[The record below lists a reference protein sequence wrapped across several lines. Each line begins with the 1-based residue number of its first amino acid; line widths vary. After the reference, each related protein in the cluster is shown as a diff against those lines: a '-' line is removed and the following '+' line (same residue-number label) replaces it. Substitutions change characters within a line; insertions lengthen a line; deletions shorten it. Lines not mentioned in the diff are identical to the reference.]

1 MTNSV
6 VHGLPRWSLAVP
18 PLALVVLVLSWG
30 RDLGTVLLVLVCAGL
45 GAAVIA
51 AVHHAEVVAHKVGE
65 PFGTLIL
72 ALAVTVIEVALIV
85 TLMASGGDKAASLAR
100 DTVFAAVM
108 ITCNGILGLSLVVGS
123 LRHRT
128 QQFRVHASGSALA
141 VITALVTLSLVLP
154 TFTTSTPGATFSSAQ
169 LAFAGVVSL
178 VMYGVF
184 VFVQTI
190 RHRDYFLP
198 VEHPVEDGA
207 QAGGAHQATAA
218 ARTGGAGRADAD
230 LPSTEGRSDA
240 QPSPA
245 GSEGELDAQLSQTG
259 DEGKS
264 DAQPSPATAA
274 TVAARD
280 GEAEAAADPVTEV
293 VENENEDD
301 DQETH
306 AAAPSGRVALVS
318 LGMLFVCLIA
328 VVGLAKTVSP
338 KLEDAVAS
346 AGAPVA
352 VVGVIIALLVLLPET
367 VAAVR
372 AALRN
377 RLQTSLN
384 LALGSALA
392 SIGLTIPA
400 IALAS
405 IWLDGPLVLGLS
417 GTEMVLFALTVV
429 ISQLTLAT
437 GRATLLQGVTHLMV
451 FSAFLFLAV
460 SP

>member
-1 MTNSV
+1 M
-6 VHGLPRWSLAVP
+6 P
-18 PLALVVLVLSWG
+18 PLALVVLVVSWG
-30 RDLGTVLLVLVCAGL
+30 RNPGAVLLILVCAAL

-51 AVHHAEVVAHKVGE
+51 AVHHAEVVAHRVGE

-108 ITCNGILGLSLVVGS
+108 ITCNGILGLALVVGS
-123 LRHRT
+123 LRHNT
-128 QQFRVHASGSALA
+128 QEFRVHASGSLLA
-141 VITALVTLSLVLP
+141 VMTALVTLSLVLP
-154 TFTTSTPGATFSSAQ
+154 TFTTSTPGATFSTAQ
-169 LAFAGVVSL
+169 LAFAGVASL

-198 VEHPVEDGA
+198 VADPAAEAAPAVEADPV
-207 QAGGAHQATAA
+207 
-218 ARTGGAGRADAD
+218 
-230 LPSTEGRSDA
+230 
-240 QPSPA
+240 
-245 GSEGELDAQLSQTG
+245 
-259 DEGKS
+259 
-264 DAQPSPATAA
+264 
-274 TVAARD
+274 V
-280 GEAEAAADPVTEV
+280 EAEAGADDE
-293 VENENEDD
+293 
-301 DQETH
+301 DQEEAH
-306 AAAPSGRVALVS
+306 AAAPSGKVALLS
-318 LGMLFVCLIA
+318 LGLLFGCLIA

-338 KLEDAVAS
+338 KLESAVES
-346 AGAPVA
+346 AGAPLA
-352 VVGVIIALLVLLPET
+352 VVGVVIALLVLLPET

-400 IALAS
+400 IAVAS
-405 IWLDGPLVLGLS
+405 IWLSGPLVLGL
-417 GTEMVLFALTVV
+417 GGKEMVLFALTVV
-429 ISQLTLAT
+429 VSMLTLAT
-437 GRATLLQGVTHLMV
+437 GRATLLQGAVHLMI
-451 FSAFLFLAV
+451 FSSFLFLAV